1 MTIYDLV
8 LGMLQTCSILAMAPL
23 MTGIMRKVKARTQK
37 RRGSGV
43 LQPYYELSKLF
54 KKDEVVSD
62 QSSWIFHY
70 APWIML
76 VSTITAALFI
86 PVFLPFSPFSSAG
99 DILVVLGLFAL
110 ANFFMMLAGLD
121 TASAFGGLGSSREM
135 MMAALIEPALF
146 ITIFVIS
153 LTLGGTNLSALVSA
167 AASSGFLIA
176 PSMLFALIAF
186 LVIFLAETGRLP
198 FDNPATH
205 LELTMI
211 HEAMV
216 LEYSGKGLGM
226 IEWSQSIKQLILL
239 TLVVNLFFPIGMPTQ
254 INNAMISP
262 IALSAALY
270 LAKVALLAAIMALAE
285 SRVAKWRV
293 FRLPDLLSVAIA
305 SSMVGVVF
313 HFL

>member
-1 MTIYDLV
+1 MMTVYDLV
-8 LGMLQTCSILAMAPL
+8 LGVLQTCSILAMAPL

-54 KKDEVVSD
+54 KKDEVASD
-62 QSSWIFHY
+62 QSSWIFRY
-70 APWIML
+70 APWVML

-86 PVFLPFSPFSSAG
+86 PVFLPFSPFSSDG

-153 LTLGGTNLSALVSA
+153 LTLGGTNLTALVSA

-186 LVIFLAETGRLP
+186 LVIFLAETEHPPLCDSALSESHDCSQERNFCQIQGSTQRNGGYHSVVDLFRHSDWEEQVYDESQEDQLLYRLRP
-198 FDNPATH
+198 FDH
-205 LELTMI
+205 
-211 HEAMV
+211 
-216 LEYSGKGLGM
+216 SK
-226 IEWSQSIKQLILL
+226 S
-239 TLVVNLFFPIGMPTQ
+239 
-254 INNAMISP
+254 
-262 IALSAALY
+262 LS
-270 LAKVALLAAIMALAE
+270 
-285 SRVAKWRV
+285 
-293 FRLPDLLSVAIA
+293 
-305 SSMVGVVF
+305 
-313 HFL
+313 